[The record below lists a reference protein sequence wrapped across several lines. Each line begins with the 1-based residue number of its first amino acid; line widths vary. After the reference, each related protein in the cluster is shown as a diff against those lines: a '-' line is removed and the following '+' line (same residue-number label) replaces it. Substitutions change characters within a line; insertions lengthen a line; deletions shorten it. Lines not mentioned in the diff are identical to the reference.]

1 MHGWIIAYHMKK
13 MGALIY
19 ALISVEHVS
28 EQGHNPVKTE
38 NKSYFKLIIQI

>member
-1 MHGWIIAYHMKK
+1 

-28 EQGHNPVKTE
+28 KQGPVKTE
-38 NKSYFKLIIQI
+38 NKSYFKLIIQIENIRGKNHMC